1 MGRMGAKIGNDEEEN
16 MEKDKFY
23 INCVRFYSTSNPCP
37 NKNNEYISSVFRA
50 FTPKNPVPSRPY
62 IVKEDIIKLANEIC
76 RSCESFELIEK

>member
-1 MGRMGAKIGNDEEEN
+1 MGAKIGNNEEED
-16 MEKDKFY
+16 MGKEKSY
-23 INCVRFYSTSNPCP
+23 YNCIRFDSISKPCP